1 VTTPHAP
8 FAMSTGRV
16 PRDGRPMRIQARIA
30 WALLVADALA
40 FVALCKFV
48 DFRRAGHAPGHGRDG
63 SADRRRGEQHRKG
76 RSFRAL
82 SCGTMIEA

>member
-1 VTTPHAP
+1 
-8 FAMSTGRV
+8 MSTGRV

-48 DFRRAGHAPGHGRDG
+48 DFDALGTLRGMAVMAPPIVGAVGLFTWGVASSIQAGIF
-63 SADRRRGEQHRKG
+63 DR
-76 RSFRAL
+76 SL
-82 SCGTMIEA
+82 N

>member
-48 DFRRAGHAPGHGRDG
+48 DFDALGTLRGMAVMAPPIVGAVLTDSR
-63 SADRRRGEQHRKG
+63 
-76 RSFRAL
+76 
-82 SCGTMIEA
+82 